1 MSRSWFAAG
10 AALAVWLL
18 SGCSGCGEDT
28 VVQSQRAGE
37 VEIAVRHR
45 VCRSVAAYTSSV
57 APPGFDLSG
66 RADDYE
72 PFMITCDCFDAAA
85 PPPVTFSLEPG
96 DVIVVR
102 YDPTNLWEVD
112 KQRTRQGRFT
122 IRYEATVPSPR
133 TAERG
138 SA

>member
-1 MSRSWFAAG
+1 MSRTSFAAG

-45 VCRSVAAYTSSV
+45 VCGSVAAYTLSV
-57 APPGFDLSG
+57 APPGQELTG

-72 PFMITCDCFDAAA
+72 PFMLTCDCFDAAA
-85 PPPVTFSLEPG
+85 PPPVTFSLQPG
-96 DVIVVR
+96 NVIVVR
-102 YDPTNLWEVD
+102 YDPAKVWEVD
-112 KQRTRQGRFT
+112 KQRPSQGRFT
-122 IRYEATVPSPR
+122 LRYERS
-133 TAERG
+133 ERRRPAG
-138 SA
+138 